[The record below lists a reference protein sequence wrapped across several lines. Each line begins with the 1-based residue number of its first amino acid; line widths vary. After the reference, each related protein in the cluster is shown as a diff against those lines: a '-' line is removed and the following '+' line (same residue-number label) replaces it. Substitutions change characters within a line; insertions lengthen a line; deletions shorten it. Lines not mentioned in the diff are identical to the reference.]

1 MKQLNNWVMGLA
13 TTIMAIGGLFIA
25 SNSGSG
31 LAYYAGLVFFLFAVL
46 FIFYLIRLSFN
57 REND

>member
-1 MKQLNNWVMGLA
+1 MKHLNNWVMGLA

-25 SNSGSG
+25 SKTGSG

-57 REND
+57 RGKD